1 MYKLSCSNNLV
12 YIVLQSLL
20 IGHLWNQ
27 EKVASLKF
35 LIYMT
40 FIHTVKPVHEVT
52 SIKRPPVLNG
62 HLLFVVS

>member
-20 IGHLWNQ
+20 IGHLWDQ
-27 EKVASLKF
+27 EKVDSLKF

-40 FIHTVKPVHEVT
+40 FSMIRQ
-52 SIKRPPVLNG
+52 IKDD
-62 HLLFVVS
+62 HLIQVDV